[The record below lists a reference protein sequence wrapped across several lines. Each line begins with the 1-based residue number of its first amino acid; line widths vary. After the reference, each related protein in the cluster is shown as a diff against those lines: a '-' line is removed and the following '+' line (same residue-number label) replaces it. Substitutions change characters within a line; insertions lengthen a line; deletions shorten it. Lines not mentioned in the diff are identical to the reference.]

1 MLNLIRNE
9 WMKLWHKKATWI
21 MLAMLLLIL
30 IGISG
35 IMNWVQSNNEQPQ
48 NQLSWEEGQ
57 AENQAYLTAQLA
69 DPNIDDS
76 TKKQLEKDLAI
87 SEYRLDKNLEPMD
100 PSGREQSIL
109 DSNVM
114 LVLVILFSVIASAS
128 IVASEFSQG
137 TIKML
142 LSRPVK
148 RWKILTSKYLTTLL
162 FAFVLTLIS
171 FAASLIAGYL
181 FYDSSGGAI
190 LDYRN
195 GAIVEVSYWG
205 RVFVLY
211 ALQFVGVI
219 VYTTFAFM
227 IGSVFRSSSLAIGL
241 SIFLLFVGPQIVFF
255 LSKYEIVKYILFTH
269 TDLTG
274 YVTGNIFVPGITWPL
289 SIAVLTIYML
299 LFLVISYLSFTK
311 RDVTA

>member
-9 WMKLWHKKATWI
+9 WMKLWQKKATWI
-21 MLAMLLLIL
+21 IVVMLVAIL
-30 IGISG
+30 IGAGG
-35 IMNWVQSNNEQPQ
+35 IMKWVNSTNEQPQ
-48 NQLSWEEGQ
+48 NQPSWEENQ
-57 AENQAYLTAQLA
+57 AENQAVLTAQLA
-69 DPNIDDS
+69 DPNINAAS
-76 TKKQLEKDLAI
+76 KKQLEKELAI
-87 SEYRLDKNLEPMD
+87 SEYRLDKNVAPLNPT
-100 PSGREQSIL
+100 GREQSVY
-109 DSNVM
+109 DSHVM
-114 LVLVILFSVIASAS
+114 LSLVILFSVIVAAS

-148 RWKILTSKYLTTLL
+148 RWKILTSKYLITLI
-162 FAFVLTLIS
+162 FAFVLTIVAFVS
-171 FAASLIAGYL
+171 TIIASYL

-195 GAIVEVSYWG
+195 GSVVEVSYWG
-205 RVFVLY
+205 RVLVLY

-241 SIFLLFVGPQIVFF
+241 SIFLLFVGPNIVFF
-255 LSKYEIVKYILFTH
+255 LSNYEFVKYIFFTH

-274 YVTGNIFVPGITWPL
+274 YVTGNVFVQGMTWPL
-289 SIAVLTIYML
+289 SIAVLTVYIL
-299 LFLVISYLSFTK
+299 LFLAISYLSFTK